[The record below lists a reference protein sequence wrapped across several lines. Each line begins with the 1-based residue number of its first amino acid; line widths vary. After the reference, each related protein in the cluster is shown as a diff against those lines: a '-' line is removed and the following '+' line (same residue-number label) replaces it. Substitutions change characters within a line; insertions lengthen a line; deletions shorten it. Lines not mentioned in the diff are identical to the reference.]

1 MHIHVLGICGTFMGG
16 LAQLAAARGD
26 RVTGADSGVYPPM
39 SEQLEAAGID
49 LVEGWDPAQL
59 SPAPDLVVVGNAL
72 SRGNPAVEAVLEL
85 GLAYT
90 SGPAWLR
97 EYVLRDRHV
106 VAVAGTHGKT
116 TTASMVAHI
125 LAEAGLEPGFLIG
138 GVPAG
143 FGVSARLGEGLA
155 FVVEADEYD
164 SAFFDKRS
172 KFVHYGPRT
181 LVLNNLEF
189 DHADIFENLAAI
201 QRQFHHLVRTV
212 PGNGRIITEAG
223 DTALEAVLAEGCWT
237 PTERFTPDGDGG
249 ADTGAADWRAMQVSA
264 DGSRFDVRGPGGSGG
279 RVEWP
284 LLGRH
289 NVANG
294 LAAVAAASHAGAD
307 VDVACA
313 ALAAFGGVRRR
324 LEVRGTPRGITV
336 YDDFAHHPTAIAT
349 TLSGLRAR
357 VGDARILAALD
368 LASNSMRM
376 GVHRAGL
383 ADALGAADRV
393 YLLAA
398 RALDWDPGL
407 LAQDDPERVTLFE
420 RAEDLAGRIAA
431 QARPGDYVVL
441 MSNSGFGGLPAA
453 LPQRLADPEREPAD
467 GQ

>member
-1 MHIHVLGICGTFMGG
+1 MHVHVLGICGTFMGG

-39 SEQLEAAGID
+39 SDQLEAAGID

-72 SRGNPAVEAVLEL
+72 SRGNPAVEAVLER
-85 GLAYT
+85 GLPYT

-97 EYVLRDRHV
+97 EHVLRDRHV

-116 TTASMVAHI
+116 TTASMVAHV

-143 FGVSARLGEGLA
+143 FGVSARLGEGRP

-189 DHADIFENLAAI
+189 DHADIFDDLAAI

-212 PGNGRIITEAG
+212 PGNGRILSHAG
-223 DTALEAVLAEGCWT
+223 DAALEAVLDQGCWT
-237 PTERFTPDGDGG
+237 PVERFAPDTFEGS
-249 ADTGAADWRAMQVSA
+249 ADWRAADVTA
-264 DGSRFDVRGPGGSGG
+264 DGSGFDVRGPDGARG
-279 RVEWP
+279 RVEWS

-294 LAAVAAASHAGAD
+294 LAAVAAARHAGAD
-307 VDVACA
+307 VGAACA
-313 ALAAFGGVRRR
+313 ALSAFGGVRRR
-324 LEVRGTPRGITV
+324 LEVRGTPNGITV

-357 VGDARILAALD
+357 VGGARIIAALD

-376 GVHRAGL
+376 GVHSAGL

-393 YLLAA
+393 YLLAS
-398 RALDWDPGL
+398 RPLDWDPRTL
-407 LAQDDPERVTLFE
+407 VESDSERVSIFE
-420 RAEDLAGRIAA
+420 SAAALAARIAA
-431 QARPGDYVVL
+431 EACPGDHVLL

-453 LPQRLADPEREPAD
+453 LPEQLAGHAREGAD
-467 GQ
+467 GA

>member
-1 MHIHVLGICGTFMGG
+1 MHVHVLGICGTFMGG

-39 SEQLEAAGID
+39 SDQLEAAGIE

-72 SRGNPAVEAVLEL
+72 SRGNAAVEAVLER
-85 GLAYT
+85 GLPYT

-125 LAEAGLEPGFLIG
+125 LAAAGLEPGFLIG

-143 FGVSARLGEGLA
+143 FGVSARLGEGQP

-172 KFVHYGPRT
+172 KFVHYGPCT

-189 DHADIFENLAAI
+189 DHADIFDDLAAI

-212 PGNGRIITEAG
+212 PGNGRILSHGG
-223 DTALEAVLAEGCWT
+223 DTALEAVLAQGCWT
-237 PTERFTPDGDGG
+237 PVERFAPDSGG
-249 ADTGAADWRAMQVSA
+249 EAAAADWQATGVAA
-264 DGSRFDVRGPGGSGG
+264 DGSGFAVRGPDAAEG
-279 RVEWP
+279 RVEWS

-294 LAAVAAASHAGAD
+294 LAAVAAARHAGAD
-307 VDVACA
+307 VSAACA
-313 ALAAFGGVRRR
+313 ALSAFGGVRRR
-324 LEVRGTPRGITV
+324 LEIRGTPNGITV

-349 TLSGLRAR
+349 TLAGLRAR
-357 VGDARILAALD
+357 VGGARVLAALD

-376 GVHRAGL
+376 GAHRAGL
-383 ADALGAADRV
+383 ADALGEADRV

-398 RALDWDPGL
+398 RALDWDPGA
-407 LAQDDPERVTLFE
+407 LATDDPGRVTLFGS
-420 RAEDLAGRIAA
+420 AEDMAACIAA
-431 QARPGDYVVL
+431 EACPGDHVVL
-441 MSNSGFGGLPAA
+441 MSNSGFGGLPAT
-453 LPQRLADPEREPAD
+453 LPQRLAEPERDPAS